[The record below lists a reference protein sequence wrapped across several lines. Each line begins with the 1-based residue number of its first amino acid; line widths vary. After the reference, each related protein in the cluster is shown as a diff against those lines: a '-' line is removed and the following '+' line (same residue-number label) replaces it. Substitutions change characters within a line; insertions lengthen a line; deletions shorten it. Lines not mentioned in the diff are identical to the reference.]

1 MLVSI
6 ITINY
11 NNFEGLKKTYESV
24 QALKGND
31 YELIIIDGLST
42 DGGSEFVL
50 SLPQQ
55 DNLIVVSEKDNGIYN
70 AMNKGVSLASGDY
83 CIFMNSG
90 DLFYDENVIE
100 NIKKDLI
107 TNQFDIVSGIAHIN
121 GQVWKSPEE
130 KDLSLTF
137 FLKRSL
143 SHQATFIKRNL
154 LIDDPY
160 DENYKIV
167 SDSLFFFKS
176 LVLKGSSYLKSS
188 VFVTSC
194 EDPGLSGNYEATAEE
209 MRLSILSNLPK
220 RMNYDVDF
228 ILEYHNPAVLYIG
241 KFLKKITIL
250 RTLLKFIRKNR
261 RNR

>member
-11 NNFEGLKKTYESV
+11 NNLEGLKKTYDSV
-24 QALKGND
+24 QSLKGQD
-31 YELIIIDGLST
+31 FEFIIVDGLST
-42 DGGSEFVL
+42 DGSSEFVH
-50 SLPQQ
+50 SLPQRE
-55 DNLIVVSEKDNGIYN
+55 NLIVVSEKDNGIYN
-70 AMNKGVSLASGDY
+70 AMNKGVCLATGDY

-90 DLFYDENVIE
+90 DLFYDSDVIE
-100 NIKKDLI
+100 NIKNDLI
-107 TNQFDIVSGIAHIN
+107 TNKDIVSGVAYIN

-130 KDLSLTF
+130 EELSLTF

-209 MRLSILSNLPK
+209 MRLSILSILPK

-241 KFLKKITIL
+241 KFLKKFTIL
-250 RTLLKFIRKNR
+250 RTLLKFIRENRKNR
-261 RNR
+261 